1 MIKGGFKR
9 KLTAILSADVKG
21 YSRLMGEDE
30 ETTVRTIT
38 TYRGM
43 MASLI
48 QQYRGRVVDSPGD
61 NLLAEFVS
69 VVDAVQCA
77 VEIQRVF
84 KAKNAELPENRR
96 MEFRIGINLGDVIE
110 EGERIYGD
118 GVNIAARI
126 ENLAEGGGICISGSA
141 YEQIENKLVL
151 GYEYLGE
158 HTVKNIAK
166 PVRVYR
172 VPMEPRTVTE
182 VSKEKGAGLKQWQRA
197 ALAVMVFLI
206 LGAGALAIWNFYLRP
221 SPPPVEVASVE
232 KMAFP
237 LPDKPSIAVL
247 PFVNMSGDPEQEYFS
262 DGITEDIIT
271 SLSKIPRLF
280 VIARNSTFTYKG
292 KPVKVQQVSE
302 DLGVRYVLVGS
313 VRKAGDRVRITA
325 RLVNATTGGQL
336 WAESYDRELN
346 DIFAIQDEIT
356 QEIVVA
362 LKVEMREAELERVRC
377 IPTDNLTAYDSFLRG
392 MEYFSRFTKE
402 ANDRAQQMFERAIE
416 LDPEFAAAYAFLG
429 LLYWKDWKFQWDPD
443 PQALERAFELAQRA
457 VALDDSLPVAHRLLG
472 DLYLLKKQHEQAIA
486 EAERAIALD
495 PNDASGYA
503 TLGFILNSMGKPEKA
518 IELLEKAMR
527 LHPHFP
533 FGYVFQLGVA
543 YRLTG
548 RYDEAIST
556 QKKVLT
562 RNPNFLLAYT
572 ELAANYLWQW
582 IRQRSQDPQALEKAY
597 EMAEKA
603 ISLNDSLPRAHNL
616 LGRVYLF
623 KKQHE
628 KAINEAERAIALD
641 PNNAEVYLTM
651 GFILNYAG
659 RPEEATDL
667 LEKAMGLSPPYPVFH
682 LFQLGHSYRLTGRY
696 EDAIA
701 IQKRIL
707 TYDPDFMDTHF
718 ELAILYSES
727 GREEEARAE
736 VSEFLRL
743 WPNFS
748 LETWRK
754 RLPYKDQ
761 AVSERELTALRKAGL
776 K

>member
-1 MIKGGFKR
+1 MTKGGFKR

-30 ETTVRTIT
+30 DDTVRTIT

-84 KAKNAELPENRR
+84 KAKNVELPENRR

-118 GVNIAARI
+118 GVNIAARV

-166 PVRVYR
+166 PIRVYR
-172 VPMEPRTVTE
+172 VPMEPKTVTM

-197 ALAVMVFLI
+197 ALAVVVFLI
-206 LGAGALAIWNFYLRP
+206 LGAGALTIWNFYLRP

-336 WAESYDRELN
+336 WAENYDRELK
-346 DIFAIQDEIT
+346 DIFSLQDEIT

-362 LKVEMREAELERVRC
+362 LKVEMREAELERVRR

-429 LLYWKDWKFQWDPD
+429 LLYWKDWKFQWDPS

-457 VALDDSLPVAHRLLG
+457 VTLDDSLPVAHRLLG

-562 RNPNFLLAYT
+562 RNANFLLAYT
-572 ELAANYLWQW
+572 ELTANYLWQW
-582 IRQRSQDPQALEKAY
+582 IRQWKQYPQALEKAY
-597 EMAEKA
+597 EMAEKT

-641 PNNAEVYLTM
+641 PNNAEAYLTM
-651 GFILNYAG
+651 GHILNYAG

-667 LEKAMGLSPPYPVFH
+667 LEKAMGLSPPYPVFY

-743 WPNFS
+743 WPKFS